1 MAGEEGLHRQA
12 LAVFVGKDGK
22 FKKKL
27 VNVMDN
33 HLRSYIWKDTLL
45 MERREVIGTYF
56 NMSKYKRNHS

>member
-27 VNVMDN
+27 V
-33 HLRSYIWKDTLL
+33 
-45 MERREVIGTYF
+45 
-56 NMSKYKRNHS
+56 